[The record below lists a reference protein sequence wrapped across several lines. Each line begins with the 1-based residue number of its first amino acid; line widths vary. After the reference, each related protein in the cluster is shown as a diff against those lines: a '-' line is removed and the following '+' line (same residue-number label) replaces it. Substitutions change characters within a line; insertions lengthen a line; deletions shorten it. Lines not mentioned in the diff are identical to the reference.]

1 MKKHLFTCN
10 LVIVGSLLIGCSSL
24 DQLPFVYKPDVH
36 QGTIIT
42 QEMVDQ
48 LKLGMTRQQ
57 VQFVLGSPPIADPF
71 HTDRWDYVEA
81 IKPGGKRLKSRRMTM
96 FFEGNQLVAI
106 EGDWQPRPSTEQHD
120 G

>member
-1 MKKHLFTCN
+1 MKKHLFMCSS
-10 LVIVGSLLIGCSSL
+10 IVVASLLSGCTSL
-24 DQLPFVYKPDVH
+24 DKLPFVYKPDVH

-81 IKPGGKRLKSRRMTM
+81 FKPGGKHLKSRRVTI
-96 FFEGNQLVAI
+96 FFEGNQLAAI
-106 EGDWQPRPSTEQHD
+106 KGDWQPSSSIEQHD